1 MTAEE
6 RVVAAASARG
16 LDIEVRAFPQG
27 TRTAE
32 DAAGAIGCDVSQI
45 VKSLVFMVDGE
56 PVVALVAG
64 PDRLDEEKLA
74 EAAGGA
80 RVRRATGDEVRA
92 ATGFVIGG
100 VPPFGHAT
108 TLRCFVDCALLDHDT
123 VWAAAGTPTH
133 VFAAEPTA
141 LASASGAAAAD
152 LRVGPR
158 PD

>member
-1 MTAEE
+1 
-6 RVVAAASARG
+6 VHG
-16 LDIEVRAFPQG
+16 LDIQVRAFPQG
-27 TRTAE
+27 TRTAA
-32 DAAGAIGCDVSQI
+32 DAAAAIGCEVAQI

-64 PDRLDEEKLA
+64 PDRHDEGKLA
-74 EAAGGA
+74 EVAGGG

-108 TLRCFVDCALLDHDT
+108 RLRCFVDHALLGHEV

-133 VFAAEPTA
+133 VFSAEPAA
-141 LASASGAAAAD
+141 LAAAAGAEVAD
-152 LRVGPR
+152 LRTMPEA
-158 PD
+158 

>member
-1 MTAEE
+1 MTVEE

-108 TLRCFVDCALLDHDT
+108 TLRCFVDRALLDHDT

-141 LASASGAAAAD
+141 LASASGAATAD

>member
-1 MTAEE
+1 MATEE
-6 RVVAAASARG
+6 RVVAAAAAHG
-16 LDIEVRAFPQG
+16 LEVDVRAFPQG

-32 DAAGAIGCDVSQI
+32 DAAAAIGCDVSQI

-64 PDRLDEEKLA
+64 PDRLDEGKLA
-74 EAAGGA
+74 QAAGGA
-80 RVRRATGDEVRA
+80 RVRRATGDEVRT

-108 TLRCFVDCALLDHDT
+108 TLRCFVDRALLGHAV

-133 VFAAEPTA
+133 VFAAEPSA
-141 LASASGAAAAD
+141 LAAAAGAHVAD
-152 LRVGPR
+152 LRVTP
-158 PD
+158 

>member
-6 RVVAAASARG
+6 RVADVASAHG
-16 LDIEVRAFPQG
+16 LDIEVRTFPQG
-27 TRTAE
+27 TRTAD
-32 DAAGAIGCDVSQI
+32 DAAAAIGCDVSQI

-64 PDRLDEEKLA
+64 PDRLDESKLA
-74 EAAGGA
+74 EVAGGG
-80 RVRRATGDEVRA
+80 RVRRATGDEVRT

-108 TLRCFVDCALLDHDT
+108 PLRCYVDHALLGHDV

-133 VFAAEPTA
+133 VFAADPAA
-141 LASASGAAAAD
+141 LAAAAGAEVAD
-152 LRVGPR
+152 LRVTPAT
-158 PD
+158 